1 MAETTY
7 KHWLAKKK
15 KTELIDLCYKLHLEL
30 VQYKDFIIQESRR
43 EQA

>member
-15 KTELIDLCYKLHLEL
+15 KTELIDMIYELHLEL
-30 VQYKDFIIQESRR
+30 LDFKEAMGL
-43 EQA
+43 EETEGLE

>member
-15 KTELIDLCYKLHLEL
+15 KTELIDMIYEL
-30 VQYKDFIIQESRR
+30 YCKQLKIARGE
-43 EQA
+43 EE